1 MKRFLLL
8 SLAILSFG
16 GYAQENLNPFDV
28 QVSARPVDGR
38 IQVEASYTVPISLC
52 NAFAFITA
60 YEGAKNIPGILESK
74 VISRVG
80 NKVRVYRVI
89 EEQILFFP
97 IELKSTIEYTEVPN
111 RLVTF
116 EQISGDTKFYRGSWK
131 LLPDKDSTIFKYES
145 LVEPNS
151 LIPTAVVEYFMKNS
165 LKARFELMAQK
176 ARESKAPTA
185 LACKS

>member
-1 MKRFLLL
+1 MKWLLL
-8 SLAILSFG
+8 LALVILLPA
-16 GYAQENLNPFDV
+16 GYAQENVNPYDV
-28 QVSARPVDGR
+28 QVGTRVIDGR
-38 IQVEASYTVPISLC
+38 IQIDASYTVPINICS
-52 NAFAFITA
+52 AFTFITA

-116 EQISGDTKFYRGSWK
+116 EQISGDTKLYRGSWR
-131 LLPDKDSTIFKYES
+131 LPPDKDSTIFKYEA
-145 LVEPNS
+145 LVEPHS
-151 LIPTAVVEYFMKNS
+151 LIPSSVTEYFMKNS
-165 LKARFELMAQK
+165 LKERFELMAQK
-176 ARESKAPTA
+176 ARETRASTTI
-185 LACKS
+185 ACK

>member
-1 MKRFLLL
+1 MKCFLF
-8 SLAILSFG
+8 LALTILSFG
-16 GYAQENLNPFDV
+16 AYAEESINPYNV
-28 QVSARPVDGR
+28 LVGTRAIDGR
-38 IQVEASYTVPISLC
+38 IQIEASYTVPINIC

-74 VISRVG
+74 VISRFG

-116 EQISGDTKFYRGSWK
+116 EQISGDIKLYKGSWK
-131 LLPDKDSTIFKYES
+131 LLPEKDSTMFKYES
-145 LVEPNS
+145 LLEPYS
-151 LIPTAVVEYFMKNS
+151 LIPAGVIEYFIKNS
-165 LKARFELMAQK
+165 LKERFEIMAQK
-176 ARESKAPTA
+176 AKENRVSV
-185 LACKS
+185 CN

>member
-1 MKRFLLL
+1 MKWLLL
-8 SLAILSFG
+8 LALVILLPA
-16 GYAQENLNPFDV
+16 GYAQENVNPYDV
-28 QVSARPVDGR
+28 QVGTRVINGR
-38 IQVEASYTVPISLC
+38 IQIDASYTVPINICS
-52 NAFAFITA
+52 AFTFITA

-116 EQISGDTKFYRGSWK
+116 EQISGDTKLYRGSWR
-131 LLPDKDSTIFKYES
+131 LTPDKDSTIFKYEA
-145 LVEPNS
+145 LVEPHS
-151 LIPTAVVEYFMKNS
+151 LIPSSVTEYFMKNS
-165 LKARFELMAQK
+165 LKERFELMAQK
-176 ARESKAPTA
+176 ARETRASTPI
-185 LACKS
+185 ACK

>member
-1 MKRFLLL
+1 MKWLLL
-8 SLAILSFG
+8 LALVILLPA
-16 GYAQENLNPFDV
+16 GYAQENVNPYDV
-28 QVSARPVDGR
+28 QVGTRVIDGR
-38 IQVEASYTVPISLC
+38 IQIDASYTVPINICS
-52 NAFAFITA
+52 AFTFITA

-116 EQISGDTKFYRGSWK
+116 EQISGDTKLYRGSWR
-131 LLPDKDSTIFKYES
+131 LTPDKDSTIFKYEA
-145 LVEPNS
+145 LVEPHS
-151 LIPTAVVEYFMKNS
+151 LIPSSVTEYFMKNS
-165 LKARFELMAQK
+165 LKERFELMAQK
-176 ARESKAPTA
+176 ARETRASTTI
-185 LACKS
+185 ACK

>member
-1 MKRFLLL
+1 MKWLLL
-8 SLAILSFG
+8 LALVILLPA
-16 GYAQENLNPFDV
+16 GYAQENVNPYDV
-28 QVSARPVDGR
+28 QVGTRVINGR
-38 IQVEASYTVPISLC
+38 IQIDASYAVPINICS
-52 NAFAFITA
+52 AFAFITA

-116 EQISGDTKFYRGSWK
+116 EQISGDTKLYRGSWR
-131 LLPDKDSTIFKYES
+131 LTPDKDSTIFKYEA
-145 LVEPNS
+145 LVEPHS
-151 LIPTAVVEYFMKNS
+151 LIPSSVTEYFMKNS
-165 LKARFELMAQK
+165 LKERFELMAQK
-176 ARESKAPTA
+176 ARETRASTPI
-185 LACKS
+185 ACK

>member
-1 MKRFLLL
+1 MKWLLL
-8 SLAILSFG
+8 LALVILLPA
-16 GYAQENLNPFDV
+16 GYAQENVNPYDV
-28 QVSARPVDGR
+28 QVGTRVIDGR
-38 IQVEASYTVPISLC
+38 IQIDASYTVPINICS
-52 NAFAFITA
+52 AFTFITA

-116 EQISGDTKFYRGSWK
+116 EQISGDTKLYRGSWR
-131 LLPDKDSTIFKYES
+131 LTPDKDSTIFKYEA
-145 LVEPNS
+145 LVEPHS
-151 LIPTAVVEYFMKNS
+151 LIPSSVTEYFMKNS
-165 LKARFELMAQK
+165 LKERFELMAQK
-176 ARESKAPTA
+176 AQETRASTTI
-185 LACKS
+185 ACK

>member
-1 MKRFLLL
+1 MKWLLFLT
-8 SLAILSFG
+8 LAIPAFG
-16 GYAQENLNPFDV
+16 GYAQENVNPFDV
-28 QVSARPVDGR
+28 QVGTRVIEGR
-38 IQVEASYTVPISLC
+38 IQIDASYTVPINICS
-52 NAFAFITA
+52 AFTFITA

-116 EQISGDTKFYRGSWK
+116 EQISGDTKLYRGSWR
-131 LLPDKDSTIFKYES
+131 LTPDKDSTIFKYEA
-145 LVEPNS
+145 LAEPHS
-151 LIPTAVVEYFMKNS
+151 LIPSSVTEYFMKNS
-165 LKARFELMAQK
+165 LKERFELMAQK
-176 ARESKAPTA
+176 ARETRASTTI
-185 LACKS
+185 ACK